1 MHNIFKILI
10 SDPLHP
16 DAIAWLQQQP
26 GAHVIVHADI
36 SQEDLLK
43 IISDYDA
50 LIVRSRTKVTA
61 EVITTGKRLKVI
73 GRAGTG
79 LDNIDLPAAQKAK
92 ITVLNAPGAN
102 ANAVAEL
109 TLGLMIALARDLPQA
124 IQAARAGTKVKAYG
138 SELAGKTLGLI
149 GYGRIG
155 RRVARFALALDMRV
169 QAYDI
174 ITPEQTEMGVQL
186 VSLEEL
192 LAGSDMVSL
201 HIPLTP
207 ETRRFVH
214 APFLERLKVG
224 ASLINTARADLVDE
238 EAVLQA
244 LQQGRLRSYATDVAR
259 ENSVLAGHP
268 RVLLLP
274 HIGASTEEAQRRAG
288 LEIAERV
295 WQSLIAGGATGSSS
309 A

>member
-1 MHNIFKILI
+1 MSFSILI

-26 GAHVIVHADI
+26 GAHVVVRPEI
-36 SQEDLLK
+36 SPDELLQA
-43 IISDYDA
+43 IADYDA

-61 EVITTGKRLKVI
+61 EVITAGKRLKAI

-79 LDNIDLPAAQKAK
+79 LDNIDVAAAQRAK
-92 ITVLNAPGAN
+92 IAVLNAPGAN

-124 IQAARAGTKVKAYG
+124 LQAAKSGTKVKAYG
-138 SELAGKTLGLI
+138 TELADKTLGVI

-155 RRVARFALALDMRV
+155 RRVAHFALALDMHV
-169 QAYDI
+169 LTYDV
-174 ITPEQTEMGVQL
+174 ITPEHIEQGVRL
-186 VSLEEL
+186 AALDAL
-192 LAGSDMVSL
+192 LSNSDIVSL

-207 ETRRFVH
+207 QTRHFVNSL
-214 APFLERLKVG
+214 FLEKLKAG

-238 EAVLQA
+238 EAVLHA
-244 LQQGRLRSYATDVAR
+244 LQQGRLKSYATDVAQ
-259 ENSVLAGHP
+259 ENSVLLGHP
-268 RVLLLP
+268 RVLVLP

-288 LEIAERV
+288 LEIVEKV
-295 WQSLIAGGATGSSS
+295 WQALTTQ
-309 A
+309 

>member
-1 MHNIFKILI
+1 MHSIFKILI

-16 DAIAWLQQQP
+16 DAIAWLRQQP

-61 EVITTGKRLKVI
+61 EVIAAGKRLKVI

-109 TLGLMIALARDLPQA
+109 TLGLMIALARDFPQA
-124 IQAARAGTKVKAYG
+124 IQAARAGAKVKAYG

-259 ENSVLAGHP
+259 ENSVLLGHP

-288 LEIAERV
+288 LEITERV